1 MDEQIKILCVDD
13 ERNVLRALERLFL
26 DEDYEIITAL
36 SGQEGL
42 ELMGSVGPVQI
53 VISDYR
59 MPGMNGVDFLRE
71 VCRCWPE
78 TVRIVLSG
86 YADTTAVVTAI
97 NEGEI
102 YKFIPKP
109 WNDDELKVT
118 LGNALERYFLHQHNC
133 QLMER
138 LAESNEEL
146 QAMNENLQKLIAEGT
161 NELMSCDYRLARSR
175 FILDSLPVA
184 VMGVDSE
191 GVIASCNRAGGRILG
206 LDEEEIIGMRQQ
218 DILTPGM
225 NGFVENIRH
234 REAVSGV
241 IPINGVGFRAKGDIV
256 ECQGREMIVMVFDSE
271 V

>member
-1 MDEQIKILCVDD
+1 MDEQVRILCVDD
-13 ERNVLRALERLFL
+13 ERNVLKALERFFL
-26 DEDYEIITAL
+26 DDEYEIITAL

-42 ELMGSVGPVQI
+42 ELMGSVGPVQV

-71 VCRCWPE
+71 VCRCWPD

-86 YADTTAVVTAI
+86 YADTAAVISAI

-118 LGNALERYFLHQHNC
+118 LINALERYFLHRHNH

-138 LAESNEEL
+138 LAESNAEL
-146 QAMNENLQKLIAEGT
+146 QAMNENLQELVVEGT
-161 NELMSCDYRLARSR
+161 EALVSCGYSPASSRL
-175 FILDSLPVA
+175 ILDSLPVA
-184 VMGVDSE
+184 VIGVDAE
-191 GVIASCNRAGGRILG
+191 GAIASCNRAGGRILG
-206 LDEEEIIGMRQQ
+206 LDVEEIIGMSQQ
-218 DILTPGM
+218 DIFTPELK
-225 NGFVENIRH
+225 GFVEKIRN
-234 REAVSGV
+234 RKAVTGV
-241 IPINGVGFRAKGDIV
+241 IPINGASFRAKGDIV
-256 ECQGREMIVMVFDSE
+256 KWQGRELIVLVFDSE